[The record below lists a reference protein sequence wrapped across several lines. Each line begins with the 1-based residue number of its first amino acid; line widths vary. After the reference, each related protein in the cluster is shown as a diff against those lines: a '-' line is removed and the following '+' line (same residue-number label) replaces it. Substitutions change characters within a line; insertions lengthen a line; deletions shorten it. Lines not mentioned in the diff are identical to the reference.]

1 MNAAICFGSKKS
13 MEILFNVQPT
23 LPLKNKIVPD
33 LSEHDCTT
41 RYESLF
47 FHSFTRLT
55 RATPSLIKLQ
65 IHEKSMTFITSCTN
79 NYFCSTLSGK
89 VKSEFSAV

>member
-47 FHSFTRLT
+47 F
-55 RATPSLIKLQ
+55 SLI
-65 IHEKSMTFITSCTN
+65 
-79 NYFCSTLSGK
+79 Y
-89 VKSEFSAV
+89 

>member
-33 LSEHDCTT
+33 LSEHTVQHVMKV
-41 RYESLF
+41 YF
-47 FHSFTRLT
+47 FSHL
-55 RATPSLIKLQ
+55 LD
-65 IHEKSMTFITSCTN
+65 
-79 NYFCSTLSGK
+79 
-89 VKSEFSAV
+89 